1 MSLKDVDLESAFRRL
16 AERRIEDAMREGK
29 FDNIQ
34 GMGEPLEIDMAP
46 ADENARMTWW
56 CLRILKNGG
65 FTPEEVRYRKSIDHL
80 KAALA
85 AATDEHRIRS
95 LVQQINSL
103 VHKLNTLGT
112 NAINLGVAPV
122 SEEAE
127 LRRLREHELA

>member
-1 MSLKDVDLESAFRRL
+1 MSLKDVDLENAFRRM

-29 FDNIQ
+29 FDDLE
-34 GMGEPLEIDMAP
+34 GMGEPLEIEMAP

-65 FTPEEVRYRKSIDHL
+65 FTPDEVRYRKSIDHL

-85 AATDEHRIRS
+85 TAPTEDRVRS
-95 LVQQINSL
+95 LVRQINDL
-103 VHKLNTLGT
+103 VQKLNTLGT

-122 SEEAE
+122 SEALE
-127 LRRLREHELA
+127 LQRFRDRQRP

>member
-1 MSLKDVDLESAFRRL
+1 MSLKDVDLENAFRRL

-34 GMGEPLEIDMAP
+34 GMGEPLEIEMAP

-65 FTPEEVRYRKSIDHL
+65 FTPDEVRYRKSIDHL

-85 AATDEHRIRS
+85 GAGDEARARS
-95 LVQQINSL
+95 LVRQINEL
-103 VHKLNTLGT
+103 VQKLNTLGT
-112 NAINLGVAPV
+112 NAINIGIAPV
-122 SEEAE
+122 CEDAE
-127 LRRLREHELA
+127 LRRFRERKIS